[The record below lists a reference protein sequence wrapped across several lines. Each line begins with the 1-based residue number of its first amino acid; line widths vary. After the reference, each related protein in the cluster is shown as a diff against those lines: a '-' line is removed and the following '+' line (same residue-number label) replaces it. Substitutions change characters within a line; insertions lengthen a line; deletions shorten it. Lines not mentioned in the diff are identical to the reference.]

1 VFPGVSLILAPL
13 ITGTAMHLLRGRLLR
28 LELWPSNLATFLGGA
43 IFAFAMALVR
53 WLAVELLG

>member
-1 VFPGVSLILAPL
+1 
-13 ITGTAMHLLRGRLLR
+13 MHLPRGRLLR